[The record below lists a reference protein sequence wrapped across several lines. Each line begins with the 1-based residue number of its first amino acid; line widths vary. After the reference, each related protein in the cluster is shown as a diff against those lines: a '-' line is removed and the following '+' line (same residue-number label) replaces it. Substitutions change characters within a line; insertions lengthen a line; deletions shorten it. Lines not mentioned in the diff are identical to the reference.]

1 MKINVLPTEIAN
13 MIAAGEVVERP
24 ASIVKELVENS
35 IDAGADNITV
45 EIKKGGISYI
55 RVTDNGC
62 GIEAEDILTAFK
74 RHATSKIKAATDLN
88 SIYTLGFRGE
98 ALASIAAVARVE
110 VFSKTQN
117 DAMGR
122 CAVIEGGEVLENDE
136 AGCGNGTT
144 MIVRNLFYNTPA
156 RMKFLKNDATETG
169 YISDVINKLILCH
182 PEVSVRFINN
192 GKTVIISNGGGKLIG
207 SIYTVFG
214 KDYANNMREV
224 SYEDAPFKVTGF
236 IGNSRLARKDRR
248 HQIFFVNDR
257 NIFCKIMSAAVSEA
271 YKNTVMTGKFPVC
284 VLNVHLDPNLV
295 DVNVHPTKMEVRFSE
310 EKRIYN
316 LIYWAVKNALND
328 KKFIPQMEI
337 PSSKNQK
344 PATGSLIMNAPNYET
359 ASQTEINLLKNE
371 YIQSEPISAKAEI
384 NRKIDSSVLN
394 RPSVNEIKVTSEAVG
409 TENDIDINN
418 TAESEIIEDTATDRF
433 NYSADIS
440 DSALNKKIVQNTSY
454 VTEADL
460 PIPQPKA
467 DIDFKLVGQIF
478 GTYIIIQKDNQ
489 MIFIDQHAAH
499 ERIYFERFLEES
511 RKSGI
516 EPQML
521 LMPITMT
528 LDAIELKT
536 VEQSIDFFDSL
547 GFGVEVFGSNSILIR
562 YTPAALDE
570 HDVKDA
576 VSDIITLIAEKHND
590 MHKELFEQALHTIA
604 CKKALKG
611 NHVLGTEEM
620 KSLAEQV
627 LAMGDGINTCPHG
640 RPIMI
645 TMSKYSLEKQFKR
658 IV

>member
-74 RHATSKIKAATDLN
+74 RHATSKIKAASDLN

-117 DAMGR
+117 DAMGS

-192 GKTVIISNGGGKLIG
+192 GKTVITSNGGGKLIG

-257 NIFCKIMSAAVSEA
+257 NISCKIISAAVSEA

-359 ASQTEINLLKNE
+359 AAQTEINLLKNE

-409 TENDIDINN
+409 TENDIDISN

-433 NYSADIS
+433 NYSTDIS

-576 VSDIITLIAEKHND
+576 VSDIITLISEKHND

-627 LAMGDGINTCPHG
+627 LALEDGINTCPHG